1 MDFNQGRFPLE
12 FISFYLDMSSEEQLG
27 ENPTQ
32 HSEDNEVQQFTGFRV
47 SEDTAESNE
56 RTAGPVSRQA
66 DILTPSTSIE
76 ESVSASSGV
85 TETVQET
92 GPSSSNPKCT

>member
-1 MDFNQGRFPLE
+1 
-12 FISFYLDMSSEEQLG
+12 MSSEEQLE

-32 HSEDNEVQQFTGFRV
+32 HSEDEVQQFTGFLV
-47 SEDTAESNE
+47 TADSAETNE
-56 RTAGPVSRQA
+56 RTPGPVSRQA
-66 DILTPSTSIE
+66 DILTPSPSTG

>member
-1 MDFNQGRFPLE
+1 
-12 FISFYLDMSSEEQLG
+12 MSSEEQLE

-32 HSEDNEVQQFTGFRV
+32 HSEDNEVQQFTGFLV
-47 SEDTAESNE
+47 TADTAETNE
-56 RTAGPVSRQA
+56 RPAGQVSRRA
-66 DILTPSTSIE
+66 DILTPSPSTE
-76 ESVSASSGV
+76 ESVSTSSGV